1 MPTPEQLIHDL
12 KQIADVGETVELL
25 NTYKGLPI
33 VNKASFEKIDGG
45 AITLKT
51 QRQQLVCLPLEQHTV
66 ILSDILQ
73 IAIRA
78 DVSEIDPAA
87 STVTLSNFTVTS
99 QKVGDRMTVRVE
111 PREPY
116 PVGFSAQ
123 GQAARAALA
132 DISINGLGLHIP
144 GASLGLKRRS
154 RVQLDLKLPNASITA
169 DGEVRYVKQ
178 GPDGLRV
185 GIDFSQDVR
194 IKALVAQYISGRRAE
209 ILAELDRA

>member
-1 MPTPEQLIHDL
+1 MTTIEQIIHDL
-12 KQIADVGETVELL
+12 KQIADVGETIELL

-51 QRQQLVCLPLEQHTV
+51 QPHQLTCLSLEQRAV
-66 ILSDILQ
+66 LLSDILQ

-78 DVSEIDPAA
+78 DVTAIDKAA
-87 STVTLSNFTVTS
+87 GTVTLANFTVTS

-116 PVGFSAQ
+116 PVDFSAQ
-123 GQAARAALA
+123 NQTAPAALA
-132 DISINGLGLHIP
+132 DISINGLGLHMP
-144 GASLGLKRRS
+144 GAPLALKRRS
-154 RVQLDLKLPNASITA
+154 KVQLTFQLPNAEISA
-169 DGEVRYVKQ
+169 AGEVRYVKQ
-178 GPDGLRV
+178 EPDGQRV

-194 IKALVAQYISGRRAE
+194 IKALVAQYISGRRSE
-209 ILAELDRA
+209 ILDELDRA